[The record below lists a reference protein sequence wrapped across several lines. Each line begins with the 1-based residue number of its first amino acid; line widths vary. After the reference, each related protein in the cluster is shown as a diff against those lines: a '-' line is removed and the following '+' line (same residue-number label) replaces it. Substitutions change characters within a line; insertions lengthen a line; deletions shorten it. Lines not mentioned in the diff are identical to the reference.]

1 MIWCVVLLLFCFKT
15 AFIFGRLKIGTV
27 NGFLKKKHPDSF
39 GIQVLSFS

>member
-1 MIWCVVLLLFCFKT
+1 MLFCFQT
-15 AFIFGRLKIGTV
+15 AFIFGRLKIGTA